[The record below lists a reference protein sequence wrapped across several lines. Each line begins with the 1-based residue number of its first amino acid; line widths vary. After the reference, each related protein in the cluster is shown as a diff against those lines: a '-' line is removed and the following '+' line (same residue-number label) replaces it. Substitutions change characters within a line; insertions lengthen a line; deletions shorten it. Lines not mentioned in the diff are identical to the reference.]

1 MWRESYVGF
10 LATAGDPLG
19 RSGSWLS
26 GVDFTYSTSSFLGN
40 KNFSLNAYGV
50 MTGRD
55 GLGSDRTAA
64 AFKIDYPNDKW
75 DLRLWYRRIGRDF
88 DPSLGFVPRR
98 AMQRWNPA
106 ISNRTRFARGP
117 IQDMSM
123 GVNPYITYS
132 LHNQYE
138 SLESPVTLLNLRFR
152 SGERVQFIVTPTAD
166 RPRQP
171 FEVSD
176 GVVIAP
182 ALYQWVRRNVG
193 FHDRAEAPALRVAQL
208 DDGLLL
214 QRRPHAVGPDAGV
227 ESHAVVHGRVHR
239 RAERRRPAGRRLHA
253 APVRHA
259 AAHQRVV
266 RFFDFNLRP
275 VRH

>member
-1 MWRESYVGF
+1 MTSTDSQPGVVAEGATTGVVRIKRNLWRESYVGF

-26 GVDFTYSTSSFLGN
+26 GVDFTYSTSSFLGD
-40 KNFSLNAYGV
+40 KNFSVNAYGV
-50 MTGRD
+50 MMGREGLGRD
-55 GLGSDRTAA
+55 RSAS

-98 AMQRWNPA
+98 AMQRFNPA

-123 GVNPYITYS
+123 GINPYITYS
-132 LHNQYE
+132 LHGQYE
-138 SLESPVTLLNLRFR
+138 GLESPISIVNWRFR

-166 RPRQP
+166 RPRQL
-171 FEVSD
+171 FEVSE

-193 FHDRAEAPALRVAQL
+193 FTTAQK
-208 DDGLLL
+208 
-214 QRRPHAVGPDAGV
+214 RRCT
-227 ESHAVVHGRVHR
+227 GR
-239 RAERRRPAGRRLHA
+239 
-253 APVRHA
+253 
-259 AAHQRVV
+259 
-266 RFFDFNLRP
+266 
-275 VRH
+275 